1 MILEKIN
8 ILHFVINIIYTYTVY
23 LMVTTFHEEE
33 AKYDKKTQFFS
44 YLIFYFII
52 TSVYSIFN
60 IPILTILVNIVG
72 LIALSFLYD
81 NRIFKN
87 LQISIVIYSIL
98 AMEDI
103 ALTFLTNNKL
113 LNILQNREHLS
124 IITIFLGN
132 IIFLSTA
139 VFLKNVLKTRILKKQ
154 LLLVSLFSIVI
165 SLITIAIAFIL
176 ITKAE
181 IKIEFFLIIIVMLLL
196 INLFSVWGYEQ
207 LNISFKELI
216 KAQLLKEKTQAYEK
230 QIKLMDET
238 VKTAMVYKHDEK
250 NHMLALQGLLQG
262 KEYKKAQEYLQDMLQ
277 IFIQGKN
284 DIISKNQALNSLLNY
299 YTKKMKESNI
309 NVQIDVL
316 TKENIPISDYDL
328 SVILG
333 NMLMN
338 ALDAQIKLPIE
349 ERKVEIKVIDEK
361 NKFYIQVNNTYDGK
375 VIEENGKLFSTKE
388 EKEKHGIGLNNI
400 KETIEKYEGVFKI
413 KYDEK
418 NFICYVML
426 VH

>member
-1 MILEKIN
+1 MEKMS
-8 ILHFVINIIYTYTVY
+8 ILHFVINIVYTCTVY
-23 LMVTTFHEEE
+23 LMVTTFHEKES
-33 AKYDKKTQFFS
+33 KYDKKTQFFS

-154 LLLVSLFSIVI
+154 LLLVSLFSTVI

-338 ALDAQIKLPIE
+338 ALDAQIKLKVE

-375 VIEENGKLFSTKE
+375 VIEENGKLLSTKD
-388 EKEKHGIGLNNI
+388 EKEKHGIGLHNI

-418 NFICYVML
+418 KFICYVML
-426 VH
+426 IR

>member
-1 MILEKIN
+1 
-8 ILHFVINIIYTYTVY
+8 
-23 LMVTTFHEEE
+23 
-33 AKYDKKTQFFS
+33 
-44 YLIFYFII
+44 
-52 TSVYSIFN
+52 
-60 IPILTILVNIVG
+60 
-72 LIALSFLYD
+72 
-81 NRIFKN
+81 
-87 LQISIVIYSIL
+87 
-98 AMEDI
+98 
-103 ALTFLTNNKL
+103 
-113 LNILQNREHLS
+113 
-124 IITIFLGN
+124 
-132 IIFLSTA
+132 
-139 VFLKNVLKTRILKKQ
+139 
-154 LLLVSLFSIVI
+154 
-165 SLITIAIAFIL
+165 
-176 ITKAE
+176 
-181 IKIEFFLIIIVMLLL
+181 MLLL

-207 LNISFKELI
+207 LNISFNELMQ
-216 KAQLLKEKTQAYEK
+216 AQLLKEKTQAYEK

-338 ALDAQIKLPIE
+338 ALDAQIKLKVE
-349 ERKVEIKVIDEK
+349 ERKVEIKIIDEK

-375 VIEENGKLFSTKE
+375 VIEENGELISTKE
-388 EKEKHGIGLNNI
+388 EKEKHGIGLHNI

-426 VH
+426 IH